1 MECKTKNVAVRVLEA
16 TPGHKLHRK
25 SESLDSAYFTDRVY
39 LGAGDSPDNYTEVSE
54 AEAQAEIRRREAEA
68 AAAGSA
74 PEAESEETEYT
85 EF

>member
-54 AEAQAEIRRREAEA
+54 AEAAAEIRRREAEA
-68 AAAGSA
+68 AAAGSD
-74 PEAESEETEYT
+74 PEADSEETEYT
-85 EF
+85 EL

>member
-68 AAAGSA
+68 AAAAAGSA
-74 PEAESEETEYT
+74 PEAESESGD
-85 EF
+85 

>member
-16 TPGHKLHRK
+16 IPGHKLHRK

-54 AEAQAEIRRREAEA
+54 AEAAAEIRRREA
-68 AAAGSA
+68 AAAGSD

-85 EF
+85 EL